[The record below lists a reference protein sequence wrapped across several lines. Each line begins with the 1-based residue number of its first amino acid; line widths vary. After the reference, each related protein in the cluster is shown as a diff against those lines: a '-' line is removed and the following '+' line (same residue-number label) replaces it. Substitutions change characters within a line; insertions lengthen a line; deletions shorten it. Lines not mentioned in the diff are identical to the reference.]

1 MFDLSNF
8 KIYLKIYIFCKVMIG
23 KYKTKHLA
31 TLRQLVHTALHC
43 YMRIANCFPSYKH
56 LFFCYPVFL

>member
-1 MFDLSNF
+1 
-8 KIYLKIYIFCKVMIG
+8 MIG

-31 TLRQLVHTALHC
+31 TLRQLVRTALHC